1 MIKSTKVCARY
12 KVRAGSFIGS
22 RSVWCAGFDCFVRE
36 RWFDE
41 WSDESFTDKFLVWLP
56 KEARNILRKSS
67 MFEDHFQENQS
78 KLLEVF
84 HQSSDLD
91 QHLSLKYLIQIT
103 CIWIAISNQLLRL
116 FFTCLQRKISQ
127 KTFAWLSPVSSS
139 YGWEHHLVLHAEK
152 YFKQFSQIPFSGLKK
167 L

>member
-1 MIKSTKVCARY
+1 MRWLSQGKSAPDAKYEQEVLLAVDR
-12 KVRAGSFIGS
+12 
-22 RSVWCAGFDCFVRE
+22 FDELVLTASCKKGVVE
-36 RWFDE
+36 EENWFDE

-78 KLLEVF
+78 KLLEIF

-127 KTFAWLSPVSSS
+127 KTFAWLSSPGVILLRMRASSRPTR
-139 YGWEHHLVLHAEK
+139 WKV
-152 YFKQFSQIPFSGLKK
+152 F
-167 L
+167 